1 MPLVQ
6 PKVYLRL
13 GSHAEKEYVEK
24 TLKRFD
30 GLIVGGNLLE
40 ATPGATASLIV
51 KLCGK
56 ANAVSYL
63 IDPMTYAFGA
73 YVDPATRKSR
83 EDLDW
88 IKSDQRV
95 RGQKGKVV
103 RAIKSSYQKLAGALG
118 TVFSSACSNEKA
130 VEPNDLASSQVRSQV
145 TESVLE
151 YQMTRIRD
159 VFASDPEYKDIADQV
174 PLPAALLAPYFHI
187 EPSKK
192 AEWSRLTWLLA
203 AEAVQRGKS
212 LPVHAVVC
220 ASREYLLDNAFL
232 NDAVANLPESK
243 VAGVWL
249 WFSQFDERVASEAE
263 LVNFKKLVSGL
274 GASMQVMNLH
284 GGFFSLAL
292 SRHGMAGI
300 AHGVGY
306 GEQKDVVPVIGQST
320 PTVRYYLPPVYARFG
335 VPDIERCFTS
345 LGVNT
350 PKDFFQ
356 RICDCVLCRGVIA
369 TSLSNFREFGE
380 RHYSTPLSKRA
391 AQTPAAAKRCRFHFL
406 LCRLRERDWV
416 ADKSND
422 DIIKQLSECAAQWK
436 PMVVQDL
443 RDGAA
448 QVERWVKVLGTS

>member
-1 MPLVQ
+1 MSLVQ
-6 PKVYLRL
+6 PKVHLRL

-56 ANAVSYL
+56 TSGVSYL

-73 YVDPATRKSR
+73 YVDPVTGKSR
-83 EDLDW
+83 ADLDW
-88 IKSDQRV
+88 IKSDQKV
-95 RGQKGKVV
+95 KGQKGKVV
-103 RAIKSSYQKLAGALG
+103 RAIKSSYQKLSGALG
-118 TVFSSACSNEKA
+118 PVFSDACSTGKA
-130 VEPNDLASSQVRSQV
+130 VEPSGLASSQIRSQV
-145 TESVLE
+145 AEAVLE

-159 VFASDPEYKDIADQV
+159 VFASDPEYKDIADEV
-174 PLPAALLAPYFHI
+174 PLPAALLAPYFYI

-192 AEWSRLTWLLA
+192 AEWSRLSWLLA
-203 AEAVQRGKS
+203 AEAVKRGKS

-220 ASREYLLDNAFL
+220 APKEYLSDDSFL
-232 NDAVANLPESK
+232 NEVVTKLPQSK

-249 WFSQFDERVASEAE
+249 WFSRFDERLASEVE
-263 LVNFKKLVSGL
+263 LLNFKKLVSAL
-274 GASMQVMNLH
+274 GTTMQVANMH

-292 SRHGMAGI
+292 SRHGMSGI

-320 PTVRYYLPPVYARFG
+320 PTVRYYLPPIYARFG
-335 VPDIERCFTS
+335 VPDIERCFS
-345 LGVNT
+345 ALGVTT
-350 PKDFFQ
+350 PKEFF
-356 RICDCVLCRGVIA
+356 RKICDCVVCRGVIA
-369 TSLSNFREFGE
+369 SSLSNFREFGD
-380 RHYSTPLSKRA
+380 RHYSTPISKRA

-406 LCRLRERDWV
+406 LCRLRERDWI
-416 ADKSND
+416 ADKTND
-422 DIIKQLSECAAQWK
+422 DVIKQLSDSVANWK
-436 PMVVQDL
+436 SVVVQDL

-448 QVERWVKVLGTS
+448 QVERWGRVLGTS

>member
-24 TLKRFD
+24 TLNRFD

-40 ATPGATASLIV
+40 ATPGASASLII

-56 ANAVSYL
+56 TNGVSYL

-73 YVDPATRKSR
+73 YVDPVTGKSR
-83 EDLDW
+83 TDLDW
-88 IKSDQRV
+88 IKSDQKV
-95 RGQKGKVV
+95 KGQKGKIV
-103 RAIKSSYQKLAGALG
+103 RAIKSSYQKLAQTMG
-118 TVFSSACSNEKA
+118 TVFFGACSNQKA
-130 VEPNDLASSQVRSQV
+130 IEPADLASSQIRSQV
-145 TESVLE
+145 AESVLE
-151 YQMTRIRD
+151 YQMARIRD
-159 VFASDPEYKDIADQV
+159 IFAADPEYKDIADQV
-174 PLPAALLAPYFHI
+174 PLPAALFAPYFYI
-187 EPSKK
+187 EASKK
-192 AEWSRLTWLLA
+192 TDWTRLSWLLA
-203 AEAVQRGKS
+203 AEAVQKGKS
-212 LPVHAVVC
+212 VPVHAVVC
-220 ASREYLLDNAFL
+220 APREYLTDANFL
-232 NDAVANLPESK
+232 NDAVTNLPQTK
-243 VAGVWL
+243 AAGVWL
-249 WFSQFDERVASEAE
+249 WFSQFDERVASETE
-263 LVNFKKLVSGL
+263 LINFKKLVAAL
-274 GASMQVMNLH
+274 GSNMEVVNLH

-320 PTVRYYLPPVYARFG
+320 PTVRYYLPALYARFG
-335 VPDIERCFTS
+335 VPDIERCFTA

-350 PKDFFQ
+350 PSEFFKK
-356 RICDCVLCRGVIA
+356 ICDCVVCRGVIA
-369 TSLSNFREFGE
+369 GSLSNFREFGE

-406 LCRLRERDWV
+406 LCRLRERDWI

-422 DIIKQLSECAAQWK
+422 DVTKQMSDSVSQWNSV
-436 PMVVQDL
+436 VVQDL

-448 QVERWVKVLGTS
+448 QVGLWKKILAMP

>member
-1 MPLVQ
+1 MPPVE

-30 GLIVGGNLLE
+30 GLIIGGNLLE
-40 ATPGATASLIV
+40 ATPGASASLIV
-51 KLCGK
+51 KLCSK
-56 ANAVSYL
+56 ASGVSYL

-73 YVDPATRKSR
+73 YGDPLTRESR

-88 IKSDQRV
+88 IKSDQKV
-95 RGQKGKVV
+95 KGQKHKVV
-103 RAIKSSYQKLAGALG
+103 RAIKSSYQKLANALG
-118 TVFSSACSNEKA
+118 AVFSSACFSQKA
-130 VEPNDLASSQVRSQV
+130 VEPDDLASSQIRSQV
-145 TESVLE
+145 AESVLE
-151 YQMTRIRD
+151 YQMTRISD
-159 VFASDPEYKDIADQV
+159 VFASDPEYKDIVDQV
-174 PLPAALLAPYFHI
+174 PLPAALLAPYFYI

-192 AEWSRLTWLLA
+192 ADWSRLSWLLA
-203 AEAVQRGKS
+203 AEAVKRGKS

-220 ASREYLLDNAFL
+220 APKEYLSDNGFL
-232 NDAVANLPESK
+232 NDAVTNLPQSK
-243 VAGVWL
+243 VSGVWL
-249 WFSQFDERVASEAE
+249 WFSQFDERLASETE
-263 LVNFKKLVSGL
+263 LLNFKKLVSAL
-274 GASMQVMNLH
+274 GSKMEVANLH
-284 GGFFSLAL
+284 GGFYSLAL
-292 SRHGMAGI
+292 SRHGMAAI

-350 PKDFFQ
+350 PKDFFEK
-356 RICDCVLCRGVIA
+356 ICSCVVCRGIIA
-369 TSLSNFREFGE
+369 TSLSNFQEFGE
-380 RHYSTPLSKRA
+380 RHYSTPFSKRA

-406 LCRLRERDWV
+406 LCRLRERDWI

-422 DIIKQLSECAAQWK
+422 EVIKQLSDCAAQWK
-436 PMVVQDL
+436 PVVVQGI

-448 QVERWVKVLGTS
+448 QVERWGKILGTI